1 MEMELSYATIIV
13 HSCPRNEKFIIV
25 YYYRLSK
32 RKRNKWRI
40 NLGKW
45 SRFAPE
51 ERISDPT
58 KDTRSQS
65 WRDEDVNVK
74 ADRAIVNAILDFPP
88 FFGGCWRVKLEPL

>member
-25 YYYRLSK
+25 Y
-32 RKRNKWRI
+32 RNEKGT
-40 NLGKW
+40 NGGKW